1 MGKNKMK
8 NNNNIHVL
16 KNQDI
21 FVTIEDILRSNNSY
35 NIVVPHVC
43 NNINAFGAGFA
54 SAISQNYPVVKANFH
69 MLGNQAKLGYTQ
81 FITTRENNKNK
92 SKIVIANMIAQ
103 NGLIDRI
110 KNPRPL
116 NYASLMSCMINIKN
130 FVTKL
135 NLESEIK
142 TQIHAPKFGSGL
154 AGGNWNFIEN
164 LIEDIWGNI
173 PVFIYQKIDNKKLVN
188 S

>member
-1 MGKNKMK
+1 M
-8 NNNNIHVL
+8 I

-21 FVTIEDILRSNNSY
+21 FRTIEDILRSPNSC
-35 NIVVPHVC
+35 NILVPHVC

-54 SAISQNYPVVKANFH
+54 SAIGQYYPVAKANFH
-69 MLGNQAKLGYTQ
+69 MLGNQSKLGYTQ
-81 FITTRENNKNK
+81 FITTRENNKYK
-92 SKIVIANMIAQ
+92 SKIIIANMISQ
-103 NGLIDRI
+103 NKLFDKY

-116 NYASLMSCMINIKN
+116 NYASLVTCMIGVRN
-130 FVTKL
+130 FILKL
-135 NLESEIK
+135 NSESDIK

-173 PVFIYQKIDNKKLVN
+173 PVFIYQKIDNHKKLTKV
-188 S
+188 

>member
-1 MGKNKMK
+1 MNNKS
-8 NNNNIHVL
+8 NIYMI

-21 FVTIEDILRSNNSY
+21 FLTIEDILRSNNSC
-35 NIVVPHVC
+35 NIIVPHVC

-54 SAISQNYPVVKANFH
+54 SSISQNYPVVKANFH
-69 MLGNQAKLGYTQ
+69 MLGNHSKLGYSQ
-81 FITTRENNKNK
+81 FVTTRENGKNK
-92 SKIVIANMIAQ
+92 SKIVIVNMIAQ
-103 NGLIDRI
+103 NKLIDRI

-116 NYASLMSCMINIKN
+116 NYASLACCMISVRDFIH
-130 FVTKL
+130 KL
-135 NLESEIK
+135 NNESEIK

-173 PVFIYQKIDNKKLVN
+173 PVFIYQKVDNKRLVR